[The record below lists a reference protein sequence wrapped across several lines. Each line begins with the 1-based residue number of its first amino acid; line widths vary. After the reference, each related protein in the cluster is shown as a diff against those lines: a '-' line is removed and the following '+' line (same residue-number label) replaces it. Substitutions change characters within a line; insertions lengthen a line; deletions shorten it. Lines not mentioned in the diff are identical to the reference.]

1 MKPALLNAP
10 ATPLAPLRSSSATS
24 AGMAPV
30 TAADSAPCVEAA
42 STMTAMIGS
51 VRLSSDSTAHAA
63 KPNAANSAD
72 ASTTTRRS
80 WRSPTWPDHGDT
92 AVETPNTASIAPDT
106 HQEEPVDSYS
116 TQIRAVIAAPRPA

>member
-1 MKPALLNAP
+1 MASSAPPTPGPSMKPALLNAP
-10 ATPLAPLRSSSATS
+10 ATPLAPLKSSSATN

-30 TAADSAPCVEAA
+30 TAADSAPWVEAA
-42 STMTAMIGS
+42 ST
-51 VRLSSDSTAHAA
+51 
-63 KPNAANSAD
+63 
-72 ASTTTRRS
+72 TTGRS